1 VFSGIVEEIGT
12 IKKITP
18 SGGVNV
24 YEIAAKQI
32 FGDLKEGDSV
42 SVNGVCLTAEKI
54 KGTIFTASLSK
65 QTLKETNLSNIGT
78 GGYVNIERAMRL
90 GDRIGGHILSGHI
103 DFKTPLRYLYK
114 EQNNGILGF
123 SMPAKFQRYV
133 VQRGSIGVD
142 GISFTIAELNGR
154 EVKISV
160 IPYTMEHT
168 NIKYRR
174 QGDMLNIEVDINAKH
189 IERLIEGQKRYG

>member
-1 VFSGIVEEIGT
+1 MFSGIVEEIGT

-90 GDRIGGHILSGHI
+90 GDRKGGHILSGHI